1 MGASGHKHNEE
12 NENERLKN
20 KNKSLENENESLLEE
35 VKKKAEEIFKL
46 NLNINKLNSEKHRL
60 NLEKNGL
67 DAVKQE
73 KEELEIENKDLKI
86 KIDELKKLVQENI
99 IIIEKL
105 TKENKKIIIENN
117 SLKYSKMILA
127 KSKSFLCSISDE
139 EIQISIKNKYKLF
152 LENYEYPEI
161 NKLINNEIFKEK
173 INKYKDNAINTS
185 ISLFMEETKHINV
198 ILLGLCGVGKS
209 TLINALTESDAKT
222 GGPKP
227 VTDKC
232 ECYESESRHLR
243 LWDTIGIEINDKR
256 NAKKILDMVKK
267 IIEDAKNKG
276 PDWFIHCIWYCTRGS
291 RFQDDEEG
299 IIKKLINIYPD
310 GKMPIIIAYLNC
322 VNKEERELVESGC
335 KKSFPNFDFIPLL
348 SRDIKDD
355 NDKILFKSFGLA
367 DITKKTIIKF
377 SNSINS
383 NSFVYVKNNVINNIK
398 KYLEDIN
405 IVKNLNDLFDNVCGL
420 CNNLIGPLNESQK
433 KNIKFYIND
442 IIKIC
447 KEHINFSEEI
457 SNHIEQFKES
467 LKNDDEKYSTKV
479 KQLKDLKDENSKN
492 DEIAKICDNIR
503 AELESRYEKVQKESI
518 LILNDEIYNFIL
530 NAAKN
535 EANSIICEYLKNIE
549 VNIKEELESRINN
562 SPNFQ
567 ELFREK

>member
-232 ECYESESRHLR
+232 ECYESESRHL
-243 LWDTIGIEINDKR
+243 
-256 NAKKILDMVKK
+256 
-267 IIEDAKNKG
+267 
-276 PDWFIHCIWYCTRGS
+276 
-291 RFQDDEEG
+291 
-299 IIKKLINIYPD
+299 
-310 GKMPIIIAYLNC
+310 
-322 VNKEERELVESGC
+322 
-335 KKSFPNFDFIPLL
+335 
-348 SRDIKDD
+348 
-355 NDKILFKSFGLA
+355 
-367 DITKKTIIKF
+367 
-377 SNSINS
+377 
-383 NSFVYVKNNVINNIK
+383 
-398 KYLEDIN
+398 
-405 IVKNLNDLFDNVCGL
+405 
-420 CNNLIGPLNESQK
+420 
-433 KNIKFYIND
+433 
-442 IIKIC
+442 
-447 KEHINFSEEI
+447 
-457 SNHIEQFKES
+457 
-467 LKNDDEKYSTKV
+467 
-479 KQLKDLKDENSKN
+479 
-492 DEIAKICDNIR
+492 
-503 AELESRYEKVQKESI
+503 
-518 LILNDEIYNFIL
+518 
-530 NAAKN
+530 
-535 EANSIICEYLKNIE
+535 
-549 VNIKEELESRINN
+549 
-562 SPNFQ
+562 
-567 ELFREK
+567 

>member
-1 MGASGHKHNEE
+1 MGASGYKKTQE
-12 NENERLKN
+12 NETLRN
-20 KNKSLENENESLLEE
+20 KNISLENENDSLLKE
-35 VKKKAEEIFKL
+35 VKKKAEEIFQL
-46 NLNINKLNSEKHRL
+46 NININKLNSEKHKL

-73 KEELEIENKDLKI
+73 KKELEIENKNLRI
-86 KIDELKKLVQENI
+86 KIDELKKLIQENI

-105 TKENKKIIIENN
+105 TKENKKIIVENN
-117 SLKYSKMILA
+117 SLKFSKMILD

-173 INKYKDNAINTS
+173 INKYKDNAVNTS

-209 TLINALTESDAKT
+209 TLINALLGSDAKA

-232 ECYESESRHLR
+232 EYYESEIRHLR
-243 LWDTIGIEINDKR
+243 LWDTIGIEINNKR
-256 NAKKILDMVKK
+256 NAEKILDMVKK

-276 PDWFIHCIWYCTRGS
+276 PDWFIHCIWYCIRGS
-291 RFQDDEEG
+291 RFQDDEEE

-310 GKMPIIIAYLNC
+310 GKMPIIFAYLNC
-322 VNKEERELVESGC
+322 VNEEERELVKGGC
-335 KKSFPNFDFIPLL
+335 KKSFPNLDFIPLL
-348 SRDIKDD
+348 SRDIKDE
-355 NDKILFKSFGLA
+355 NDKITFKSFGLA

-377 SNSINS
+377 SSSINS

-398 KYLEDIN
+398 KYLEEIN
-405 IVKNLNDLFDNVCGL
+405 IIKNLNDLFDNVYGL
-420 CNNLIGPLNESQK
+420 CNKLIGPMNESQK
-433 KNIKFYIND
+433 KNMEFYIND

-447 KEHINFSEEI
+447 EEHINFSEEI
-457 SNHIEQFKES
+457 SNHIERFKES
-467 LKNDDEKYSTKV
+467 LKNDDEKDSTKV
-479 KQLKDLKDENSKN
+479 KNLQDLKDENSKI
-492 DEIAKICDNIR
+492 DEITKICDSIR
-503 AELESRYEKVQKESI
+503 EELESRYEKLKKESN
-518 LILNDEIYNFIL
+518 LILNEEIYNFIL
-530 NAAKN
+530 KVAKN
-535 EANSIICEYLKNIE
+535 EANAIICEYIKNIE
-549 VNIKEELESRINN
+549 VNIKEELESKINN

-567 ELFREK
+567 ELIREN